1 MIAERKDDM
10 VFFKWSILF
19 SFIIHFILF
28 FTFIFSQSI
37 FKPSSK
43 EPIYYV
49 SLMSLPGG
57 SGGEVKKV
65 SSQSGK
71 SLRELT
77 KFKTEE
83 PKAKL
88 RYSESKKRK
97 VQRRDNK
104 KKAVIDKSQT
114 THRNIIN
121 INKEGELTTGIGAG
135 GSGIG
140 VGFGEGTNL
149 SSFPYTY
156 YVLLI
161 RDKVSD
167 NWYTSLISSAISGTV
182 RAVVYFRIL
191 RNGQITDLKI
201 EESSGIK
208 SFDLSALRAVYS
220 AAPFPPLP
228 SGFEGEY
235 LGVHFIFEHSK

>member
-1 MIAERKDDM
+1 MIAERRDDM

-19 SFIIHFILF
+19 SFIIHLILF

-37 FKPSSK
+37 FKSSSK

-57 SGGEVKKV
+57 VGGGMKKI
-65 SSQSGK
+65 SPPAGK

-77 KFKTEE
+77 KFKAEE
-83 PKAKL
+83 TKTKL
-88 RYSESKKRK
+88 RYPESKKKRVRK
-97 VQRRDNK
+97 VDGK
-104 KKAVIDKSQT
+104 KKT
-114 THRNIIN
+114 IIN
-121 INKEGELTTGIGAG
+121 KPQTISGKRTINKEGELTTGIGVG

-140 VGFGEGTNL
+140 VGFGEGANL

-208 SFDLSALRAVYS
+208 SFDLSALRAIYS